1 MALLQAV
8 YTDTT
13 PPEVRRLPAVDL
25 LRRVWVQNF
34 MVQDD
39 RVVWRDNDNIPPSGR
54 YISSP
59 YDPDAHYANKRST
72 AWIGY
77 KVHLTETCEADSP
90 NLITHVETTAAPVAD
105 DAVTATIHADLAEQ
119 DLLPA
124 QHIADT
130 GFVNSKLFVDSHHA
144 YGIELIGPTRAD
156 NHWQAKT
163 GTGFAASEFAIDWDA
178 HQAICPNGK
187 TSASWTPAIDK
198 FKNHVIKIKFANV
211 DCRACPSSALC
222 TRTQPPRRT
231 ITVRP
236 QAQHEALL
244 AGRQREQT
252 EQFAQQYAIRAGV
265 EGTIA
270 QGVRSC
276 GMRRSRYIGQ
286 ARTHLQHLMTAA
298 AMNVVRLLRWL
309 AGEPKATTPRSAFA
323 RLFPAAA

>member
-1 MALLQAV
+1 
-8 YTDTT
+8 
-13 PPEVRRLPAVDL
+13 
-25 LRRVWVQNF
+25 VWVQNF
-34 MVQDD
+34 MFQDD
-39 RVVWRDNDNIPPSGR
+39 QLRWRENDNIPPAGR

-59 YDPDAHYANKRST
+59 YDPDAHYSNKRST
-72 AWIGY
+72 QWTGY
-77 KVHLTETCEADSP
+77 KVHLTETCDADTP

-105 DAVTATIHADLAEQ
+105 DAVTAAIHAGLSER

-130 GFVNSKLFVDSHHA
+130 GYVNSKLLVESQRD
-144 YGIELIGPTRAD
+144 YGIDLIGPTRAD
-156 NHWQAKT
+156 NHWQSKT
-163 GTGFAASEFAIDWDA
+163 GTGFAASEFVIDWKA
-178 HQAICPNGK
+178 QQATCPAGK
-187 TSASWTPAIDK
+187 TSASWTPAIDR
-198 FKNHVIKIKFANV
+198 FKNDVIKIKFAKA
-211 DCRACPSSALC
+211 DCRACPSNALC
-222 TRTQPPRRT
+222 TRSHPPRRT
-231 ITVRP
+231 ITIRP

-252 EQFAQQYAIRAGV
+252 EEFVELYAIRAGV

-276 GMRRSRYIGQ
+276 GLRRSRYIGQ

-298 AMNVVRLLRWL
+298 AMNLMRLLHWL